1 MYISTKFVSDLQKF
15 IYHSFFCILFMTAKG
30 LIMHGKVIF
39 IKKMIMT
46 NDNDD
51 SDYDTDD
58 LYGIDNISS
67 DNGYYSK
74 CYFHVLSC

>member
-1 MYISTKFVSDLQKF
+1 
-15 IYHSFFCILFMTAKG
+15 
-30 LIMHGKVIF
+30 
-39 IKKMIMT
+39 MIMT